1 MKRSEFYFDL
11 PQELIAQ
18 HPLERREDS
27 RLLYISRKSN
37 ELKDSQFRQLADLLE
52 PGDLLVFNDSKVI
65 PARLYGHKESG
76 GKVEIL
82 IERILDNKSVL
93 AQIRA
98 SKSPGKG
105 TSIYLDN
112 KNNFVVTG
120 RSGEFFQL
128 QVEEGSDIISL
139 LEKFGHI
146 PLPPYIKRED
156 ASEDKDRYQTIYASN
171 PGAVAAPTAGLHFS
185 REIFQQLKKNNINT
199 GYITLHV
206 GAGTFQPVRC
216 DDIKDHKMHREWF
229 SVSDELVQLVEDT
242 RQQGGRVIAVGTTV
256 VRTLESAARDGK
268 LIPGTGDTDIF
279 IYPGYSFQLIDG
291 LVTNFHLPE
300 STLLMLI
307 SAFAGKNMIM
317 KAYEHAIFEK
327 YRFFSYGDAMLIL

>member
-1 MKRSEFYFDL
+1 
-11 PQELIAQ
+11 
-18 HPLERREDS
+18 
-27 RLLYISRKSN
+27 
-37 ELKDSQFRQLADLLE
+37 
-52 PGDLLVFNDSKVI
+52 
-65 PARLYGHKESG
+65 
-76 GKVEIL
+76 VEIL

-93 AQIRA
+93 AQVRA

>member
-65 PARLYGHKESG
+65 PARLYGHKDSG

-93 AQIRA
+93 AQVRA

>member
-1 MKRSEFYFDL
+1 
-11 PQELIAQ
+11 
-18 HPLERREDS
+18 
-27 RLLYISRKSN
+27 
-37 ELKDSQFRQLADLLE
+37 
-52 PGDLLVFNDSKVI
+52 
-65 PARLYGHKESG
+65 
-76 GKVEIL
+76 
-82 IERILDNKSVL
+82 
-93 AQIRA
+93 
-98 SKSPGKG
+98 
-105 TSIYLDN
+105 
-112 KNNFVVTG
+112 
-120 RSGEFFQL
+120 
-128 QVEEGSDIISL
+128 
-139 LEKFGHI
+139 
-146 PLPPYIKRED
+146 
-156 ASEDKDRYQTIYASN
+156 
-171 PGAVAAPTAGLHFS
+171 VAAPTAGLHFS
-185 REIFQQLKKNNINT
+185 REIFQQLKKINIIT